1 MTHAAPLDPTHD
13 FALERQ
19 IAAPPR
25 LVWQALVEAVHLAVW
40 YMPRQWGRVAHAA
53 MDLRP
58 GGTFRIDIAVG
69 DGPVVENRGCVLEVV
84 PEQRLVWTSMLF
96 ADWRPAVFD
105 DIPITAVITLAPH
118 AGGTRLVFT
127 ALHRTPAELEIN
139 RTSGFEQGTGV
150 ALDQLVELVEGI
162 ASTPPGGTAP

>member
-1 MTHAAPLDPTHD
+1 VIPAAPLDPAHD

-25 LVWQALVEAVHLAVW
+25 LVWQAMVEPAHLAVW
-40 YMPRQWGRVAHAA
+40 YMPRAWGRVVHAEV
-53 MDLRP
+53 DLRP

-69 DGPVVENRGCVLEVV
+69 AGPVVENCGCVLAAV
-84 PEQRLVWTSMLF
+84 PEQQLVWTSMLF
-96 ADWRPAVFD
+96 ADWRPAIFD
-105 DIPITAVITLAPH
+105 DIPITAVITLAPN

-150 ALDQLVELVEGI
+150 ALDQLVELVETM
-162 ASTPPGGTAP
+162 ASLPPGGVAP